1 MRDAQSLLEQLLSAG
16 GQRLTVEVV
25 HRLLG
30 TASDER
36 LLDLIDA
43 LADRDV
49 AGALRQL
56 DGAAG
61 EGVQP
66 ADVLNGLLEFLR
78 DVMVLATGAEA
89 TLLAATP
96 RQVPRLKAVVDRW
109 TLDSVL
115 AGLQIL
121 AEARG
126 RLRGSSHSRLL
137 VELALARVARLEN
150 LGEIG
155 DLISR
160 LASLE
165 SGGASP
171 SNAAAGAVKK
181 KLAAVESPP
190 REPPTREPPPRESA
204 PVPAPSRDGA
214 APLDIEDV
222 RPGLERV
229 AP

>member
-96 RQVPRLKAVVDRW
+96 RQVPRLQGRRRP
-109 TLDSVL
+109 LDPRLGARRL
-115 AGLQIL
+115 ADPRRVAG
-121 AEARG
+121 EAPRQ
-126 RLRGSSHSRLL
+126 
-137 VELALARVARLEN
+137 LALATARRAGLARRPAREPRRDRRPHQPPGLPGIGGRPALERR
-150 LGEIG
+150 GG
-155 DLISR
+155 GCKKKV
-160 LASLE
+160 
-165 SGGASP
+165 SGG
-171 SNAAAGAVKK
+171 
-181 KLAAVESPP
+181 
-190 REPPTREPPPRESA
+190 
-204 PVPAPSRDGA
+204 
-214 APLDIEDV
+214 
-222 RPGLERV
+222 
-229 AP
+229 